1 MQWECETVES
11 VKIYIFASQSM
22 NMNES
27 ITVPDLIDSAS
38 RLNEGEFDSF
48 FRQVLAL
55 RAKRIVPVATA
66 EETKL
71 LQAIYKKLPSDL
83 FERYQTLTEKRK
95 LETINSAEYEELM
108 TLTKKVEQYN
118 VARLEYIVK
127 LAALRGVTPQE
138 LMAQLGLMPLYN
150 G

>member
-1 MQWECETVES
+1 
-11 VKIYIFASQSM
+11 
-22 NMNES
+22 MNES

-55 RAKRIVPVATA
+55 RARRIVPVATG

-71 LQAIYKKLPSDL
+71 LQAIYKKLPPAIL
-83 FERYQTLTEKRK
+83 KRYDTLTAKRK
-95 LETINSAEYEELM
+95 EETITDAEYEELM
-108 TLTKKVEQYN
+108 TLTKQVEQYN
-118 VARLEYIVK
+118 VARLGQYIVE

-138 LMAQLGLMPLYN
+138 LMTQLGLMRL
-150 G
+150 